1 VTPSRKH
8 LSAKGLLAIIHEKF
22 SDIESP
28 CTRLKKS
35 SKPIA
40 LVDCLMSGLAIFS
53 MKFPSLLQFEGH
65 AKHNE
70 IIKRNLRTL
79 YQIEQVP
86 SDTYLRERL
95 DEINPREVRKVF
107 KKIFASVQRGKALE
121 EFTYLNDHY
130 LMPMDMT
137 GFFSSPSIHCDNC
150 CVKQHHKPDFVFV
163 ETLPKNSSDLKSNT
177 YILCKEGYNCWE
189 LFYINE
195 EKELKSISIDAVPE
209 LKMIL
214 IGRDIKHI
222 KSSHKEDIKK
232 IISDYHNKQFEGK
245 FFYYHNMMCAAIV
258 HPDKKIVLP
267 FAPEPVRKTDG
278 LMKNDCE
285 RNSTKRLIED
295 IRREHPH
302 LKLIAVQDALGA
314 NYPNLQELKFA
325 NIRFIVGVKSGDHK
339 ALFDLVNH
347 SNCHEYQHA
356 TEDGKTHRYRF
367 INDVPLNSNACFDV
381 NFLEYWETD
390 KKGNEQHFSWVT
402 DIQITDEN
410 VYQLMRGGRAN
421 WRLENNIF
429 NTLKNKNYHFSH
441 NFGHGYKHL
450 CTIFGLLMMLAF
462 FVDQVQELS
471 CDLFKKARNKLTSRI
486 GLWSMMK
493 SLFTSF
499 LIASWEDLYNA
510 IAHGHEAHILNP
522 NTS

>member
-1 VTPSRKH
+1 MSQSRKH
-8 LSAKGLLAIIHEKF
+8 LSAKGLLTIIHENF
-22 SDIESP
+22 SKIEPPSS
-28 CTRLKKS
+28 RVKKS
-35 SKPIA
+35 SKPIG
-40 LVDCLMSGLAIFS
+40 LVDCLMSGLAMFG

-70 IIKRNLRTL
+70 IIKHNLRTL

-86 SDTYLRERL
+86 SDVYLRERL
-95 DEINPREVRKVF
+95 DEIDPREVRKVF
-107 KKIFASVQRGKALE
+107 KNIFASVQRGKALE
-121 EFTYLNDHY
+121 EYTYLDGHY

-137 GFFSSPSIHCDNC
+137 GFFSSQSIHCENC
-150 CVKQHHKPDFVFV
+150 CVKQHRKPDFIFV
-163 ETLPKNSSDLKSNT
+163 ETCPTNTDELKANN
-177 YILCKEGYNCWE
+177 YFLCKAAYHSWE
-189 LFYINE
+189 LFYTNE
-195 EKELKSISIDAVPE
+195 EKELKSIDIGAVPE
-209 LKMIL
+209 LKMML
-214 IGRDIKHI
+214 IGRDLKHL
-222 KSSHKEDIKK
+222 KSVHKEDIKK
-232 IISDYHNKQFEGK
+232 IISDYNNKKFEGK
-245 FFYYHNMMCAAIV
+245 FSYYHNMMCAAIV
-258 HPDKKIVLP
+258 HPDKKTVLP
-267 FAPEPVRKTDG
+267 LAPEPVRKSDG
-278 LMKNDCE
+278 LVKNDCE

-325 NIRFIVGVKSGDHK
+325 NMRFIIGVKSGDHK
-339 ALFDLVNH
+339 ALFDLVNITT
-347 SNCHEYQHA
+347 CHEYQHT
-356 TEDGKTHRYRF
+356 TEDLKTHRYRY
-367 INDVPLNSNACFDV
+367 INGVPLNSSACFDI

-390 KKGNEQHFSWVT
+390 KKGNEQHFSWIT
-402 DIQITDEN
+402 DINITNEN

-486 GLWSMMK
+486 ILWNMMK

-499 LIASWEDLYNA
+499 FIASWEDLYNA
-510 IAHGHEAHILNP
+510 IAHGHKGLPLNP